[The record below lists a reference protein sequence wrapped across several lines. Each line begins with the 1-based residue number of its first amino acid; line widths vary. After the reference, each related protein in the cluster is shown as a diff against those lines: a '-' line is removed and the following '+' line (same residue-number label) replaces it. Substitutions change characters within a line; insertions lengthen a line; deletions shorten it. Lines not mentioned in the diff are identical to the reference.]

1 MPELFDYTEHE
12 LQRAFV
18 SHWMW
23 SCQRYTFV
31 APNCY
36 MEWADFSEYDLLCI
50 RRSGFMDEVEIK
62 RTVRDF
68 RADFKKTARHGWN
81 KHDALAAGKTPAN
94 YFWFL
99 MTEELADKV
108 KDEIPDHAG
117 VYIKQR
123 SFVRELKKAPRL
135 HSKKVSQT
143 TRIHLGEKMMHRYW
157 RQVQGEIDRRQRNGQ
172 VT

>member
-1 MPELFDYTEHE
+1 VRELFDYSENE

-18 SHWMW
+18 TSYMW
-23 SCQRYTFV
+23 SKQRYTFV

-36 MEWADFSEYDLLCI
+36 LAWSDFSEFDLLCI

-62 RTVRDF
+62 RTMSDF
-68 RADFKKTARHGWN
+68 RADFKKTSRHHLN
-81 KHDALAAGKTPAN
+81 KHQQLAQGNTPAN

-108 KDEIPDHAG
+108 KDEIPDHCG

-135 HSKKVSQT
+135 HKNKVSQT

-157 RQVQGEIDRRQRNGQ
+157 RQVQAEIDRRQRNG
-172 VT
+172 